1 MSLVAETGPSMESKS
16 NAEVTQAFQEMGEVL
31 NVLIE
36 HGIKPSE
43 LRKRLESPPM
53 TVMNI
58 QMFLNQCTTDQLAKL
73 FYTSGLV
80 KLAEIAKQSH
90 ENQQQAAQPSEPTPV

>member
-1 MSLVAETGPSMESKS
+1 MESNTFVEPVS
-16 NAEVTQAFQEMGEVL
+16 GATQAISDIQEVL
-31 NVLIE
+31 TVLKE
-36 HGIKPSE
+36 HNIKPTE
-43 LRKRLESPPM
+43 LRQRLESPPM

-58 QMFLNQCTTDQLAKL
+58 QLFLNQCTKEQLAML

-90 ENQQQAAQPSEPTPV
+90 ENQQQQTQPSESTTV

>member
-1 MSLVAETGPSMESKS
+1 MESNTAVEPV
-16 NAEVTQAFQEMGEVL
+16 NAANQAISDIQEVL
-31 NVLIE
+31 TVLKE
-36 HGIKPSE
+36 HNIKPAE
-43 LRKRLESPPM
+43 LRQRLESPPM

-58 QMFLNQCTTDQLAKL
+58 QLFLNQCTKEQLAML

-90 ENQQQAAQPSEPTPV
+90 EN

>member
-1 MSLVAETGPSMESKS
+1 MENNTAVEPVS
-16 NAEVTQAFQEMGEVL
+16 AATQAISDIQEVL
-31 NVLIE
+31 TVLKE
-36 HGIKPSE
+36 HNIKPTE
-43 LRKRLESPPM
+43 LRQRLESPPM

-58 QMFLNQCTTDQLAKL
+58 QMFLNQCTKEQLAML

-90 ENQQQAAQPSEPTPV
+90 ENQQQEPKQRDIDPV